1 MGGRFISAIVV
12 NRVDAGVEGNVV
24 RIVAQLRTAGSTSAF
39 LGALIIGAI
48 CVCFGSGAFS
58 KDLTS
63 KDSDDDDDS
72 TKQTSGVPTIY
83 LDLRTNYASVPA
95 GSLLIGLG
103 SPGLFS
109 ALQPT
114 TLPLAARQAVWVDVP
129 ATVDVTD
136 HVSLYAG
143 VTGSSTNVGTEG
155 WSSFAVTS
163 WNVGFQADLYN
174 QNGGSIPTITWQ
186 STITESIPNGPLATT
201 SFYNILE
208 FDYAFDKDETRGVLV
223 GVQDARVAVASAVAN
238 IHPYIT
244 GYVGGYYQWPNN
256 WKFTGR
262 VGVQYFGGAQILNVT
277 PIHSFTQPVLRLDID
292 RMDDDDNRLFGV
304 TAEIAWVPKPSY
316 LLTLRTPLYAAVRK

>member
-1 MGGRFISAIVV
+1 MQ
-12 NRVDAGVEGNVV
+12 
-24 RIVAQLRTAGSTSAF
+24 IVAQLRTAGSMSAF
-39 LGALIIGAI
+39 LRALIIGAI
-48 CVCFGSGAFS
+48 CGSFGSGAFS
-58 KDLTS
+58 KDLNS
-63 KDSDDDDDS
+63 QESDDDDGS
-72 TKQTSGVPTIY
+72 TKQTSGVPTMY

-95 GSLLIGLG
+95 GALPIGLG
-103 SPGLFS
+103 SPALFT
-109 ALQPT
+109 ALQALPSPAGNPLLT
-114 TLPLAARQAVWVDVP
+114 LPISLPLAARQAVWVDVP

-143 VTGSSTNVGTEG
+143 VTGSSTSIGTEG

-163 WNVGFQADLYN
+163 WNVGMQADLYN

-208 FDYAFDKDETRGVLV
+208 FDYAFDKDETRGVLA

-277 PIHSFTQPVLRLDID
+277 PIQSFTQPVLRLDID

-316 LLTLRTPLYAAVRK
+316 LLTLRTPLYVVRH

>member
-1 MGGRFISAIVV
+1 MWVFANSRSLRSGIRSSFLKAAL
-12 NRVDAGVEGNVV
+12 AGVVC
-24 RIVAQLRTAGSTSAF
+24 I
-39 LGALIIGAI
+39 
-48 CVCFGSGAFS
+48 CFGKVGLT
-58 KDLTS
+58 KDAE
-63 KDSDDDDDS
+63 DDDDS
-72 TKQTSGVPTIY
+72 GKSSSAVPTIY
-83 LDLRTNYASVPA
+83 LDLRTNYGSVPA
-95 GSLLIGLG
+95 GSLPIGLG
-103 SPGLFS
+103 SPALFS
-109 ALQPT
+109 ALQALPSGNPLL
-114 TLPLAARQAVWVDVP
+114 TLPITVPLAARQAVWVDVP

-143 VTGSSTNVGTEG
+143 VTASSTSVGAEG

-163 WNVGFQADLYN
+163 WNVGFQADLYA

-208 FDYAFDKDETRGVLV
+208 FDYAFDKDETRGVLA
-223 GVQDARVAVASAVAN
+223 GVQDVRVVVASAVAN
-238 IHPYIT
+238 FHPYIT

>member
-1 MGGRFISAIVV
+1 
-12 NRVDAGVEGNVV
+12 
-24 RIVAQLRTAGSTSAF
+24 
-39 LGALIIGAI
+39 
-48 CVCFGSGAFS
+48 
-58 KDLTS
+58 
-63 KDSDDDDDS
+63 
-72 TKQTSGVPTIY
+72 VPTMY

-95 GSLLIGLG
+95 GSLPIGLG
-103 SPGLFS
+103 SPALFT
-109 ALQPT
+109 ALQALPSPAGNPLLT
-114 TLPLAARQAVWVDVP
+114 LPISLPLASRQAVWVDVP

-143 VTGSSTNVGTEG
+143 VTGSSTSIGTEG

-208 FDYAFDKDETRGVLV
+208 FDYAFDKDETRGVLA

-244 GYVGGYYQWPNN
+244 GYVGGYYQWPDN

-262 VGVQYFGGAQILNVT
+262 VGVQYFGGAQILNLT
-277 PIHSFTQPVLRLDID
+277 PIQSFTQPVLRLDID

-304 TAEIAWVPKPSY
+304 TAEIAWIPKPSY
-316 LLTLRTPLYAAVRK
+316 LLTLRTPLYAVRH